1 MLSTLALAKPLN
13 RQLWISEAAYFL
25 AEARGFE
32 LNQAL
37 DNWLEAEIAFNE
49 MLIAAYLAR
58 LEEDYEPIS
67 TISLKQLAVLIG
79 GVENPD
85 KLNSKVKLVHA
96 IQNSIKHRPCFRSMD
111 PKLCEELEC
120 QWKSECRRLTAA
132 WHSE

>member
-1 MLSTLALAKPLN
+1 MLSTLANPLN

-37 DNWLEAEIAFNE
+37 DNWLEAEITFNE

-58 LEEDYEPIS
+58 LEEDNEPVSIFG
-67 TISLKQLAVLIG
+67 LQQLAALIG
-79 GVENPD
+79 IENSD
-85 KLNSKVKLVHA
+85 KLNSKAKLVQA
-96 IQNSIKHRPCFRSMD
+96 IQNSIKHRPCFRSED

-120 QWKSECRRLTAA
+120 QWKSECRKLTAA